1 MNNRNFRKERL
12 DMSNKIK
19 KLFALAC
26 RAASR
31 HDRRFR
37 RDYLIGAIGI
47 RKDGARVSSQNLP
60 NDNKSASHH
69 AETRLCKK
77 LDFGSEVFVVRIG
90 RDGKLMDCI
99 PCPWCM
105 KNLMDKG
112 VRRCYYSL
120 EDGFGVLQLN

>member
-1 MNNRNFRKERL
+1 MNNRIRKF
-12 DMSNKIK
+12 
-19 KLFALAC
+19 FALAC
-26 RAASR
+26 RAAKR

-37 RDYLIGAIGI
+37 RDYLVGAVGI
-47 RKDGARVSSQNLP
+47 RRDGAVVSSRNLP
-60 NDNKSASHH
+60 DCSKQAVHH
-69 AETRLCKK
+69 AETRLCRK

-90 RDGKLMDCI
+90 RDGKLMDCL

-105 KNLMDKG
+105 KNLVDRG